1 MRMTTSRCPGS
12 RAVCFVLLA
21 LPLAL
26 LWACTPS
33 GSTFEEGASRDASGS
48 LGDRGPVVT
57 VSRVVDGDTVEV
69 APAVEG
75 LTEVRLIGVDT
86 PETSHPTYG
95 EQPYGQQAKEFT
107 ISRLQGEQVA
117 LEFDVERVDPYG
129 RLLAYVWLSDGKMF
143 NEVLLKEGYAQM
155 ATFPPNV
162 RYVERFQEAQREA
175 RAASRGLWGLP
186 EEQLCQQTDRGN
198 GIGGGC
204 DEGSSPTQNF
214 SPSRSQR
221 SGTGGNGDL
230 DCGDFATQEE
240 AQKVLDQDQ
249 AIPTA
254 WTTRVTGRRV
264 RLSLEA
270 AGGWFLCTGT
280 SVTNPPNS

>member
-117 LEFDVERVDPYG
+117 LKPPVAGSYVRAH
-129 RLLAYVWLSDGKMF
+129 RLQTPQIRRTPGLRF
-143 NEVLLKEGYAQM
+143 RVLLEDWAKSPAQP
-155 ATFPPNV
+155 AP
-162 RYVERFQEAQREA
+162 R
-175 RAASRGLWGLP
+175 
-186 EEQLCQQTDRGN
+186 
-198 GIGGGC
+198 
-204 DEGSSPTQNF
+204 
-214 SPSRSQR
+214 
-221 SGTGGNGDL
+221 
-230 DCGDFATQEE
+230 
-240 AQKVLDQDQ
+240 
-249 AIPTA
+249 
-254 WTTRVTGRRV
+254 
-264 RLSLEA
+264 
-270 AGGWFLCTGT
+270 CT
-280 SVTNPPNS
+280 